1 MRPGWGA
8 LSFWLPGIPPTWP
21 YLRLW
26 RFSAGPGAPSV
37 CNPAMTFAQRLRRS
51 IRAPGLERDHLA
63 SAGIE
68 ETPMGSQ
75 AASAHRPGTTWLILL
90 GLVVVLVGSVAWAT
104 FAWQS
109 RPVTSQVT
117 EPPAP
122 SAIARYP
129 RLPIDES
136 GTLLVHEHFFV
147 PHIKDPTSLEDIRD
161 AYGGAGPRCIEF
173 IKQQL
178 APAVPA
184 DKRMPRLINLARAY
198 FWVGEFRSAAE
209 ALAQARHLADAEPS
223 QFEQIRPTV
232 LFLQGVAALRR
243 GETENCVDC
252 QCRTSC
258 ILPIQPEAVHQKR
271 EGSREAIG
279 L

>member
-1 MRPGWGA
+1 
-8 LSFWLPGIPPTWP
+8 
-21 YLRLW
+21 
-26 RFSAGPGAPSV
+26 
-37 CNPAMTFAQRLRRS
+37 RS

-68 ETPMGSQ
+68 EAPMGSQ

-129 RLPIDES
+129 RLP
-136 GTLLVHEHFFV
+136 
-147 PHIKDPTSLEDIRD
+147 
-161 AYGGAGPRCIEF
+161 
-173 IKQQL
+173 
-178 APAVPA
+178 
-184 DKRMPRLINLARAY
+184 
-198 FWVGEFRSAAE
+198 
-209 ALAQARHLADAEPS
+209 DAEPS

-279 L
+279 FFTEYLQTNPDDVGAQWLL